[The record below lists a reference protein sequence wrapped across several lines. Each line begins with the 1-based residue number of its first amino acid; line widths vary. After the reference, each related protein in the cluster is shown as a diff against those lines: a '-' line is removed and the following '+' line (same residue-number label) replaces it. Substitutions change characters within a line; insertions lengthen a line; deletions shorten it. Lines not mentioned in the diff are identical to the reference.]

1 MPQSLLPWVRRVVV
15 GSTNPV
21 KLAAVRA
28 VIARVA
34 PDAAVQG
41 VAVASGVPDQ
51 PWGDEE
57 TRQGAAE
64 RARRALL
71 HDAHADADLGVGVE
85 GGVVQEPDGTVRTC
99 AWAFVCTRD
108 GRQGVGGSLAIVL
121 PPEVADLVRAGTEL
135 GHAIDAVAKLV
146 DSKRRSG
153 AVGILTGGL
162 IDRQRAYEPLIT
174 YALAPFLAADYYER
188 VVPVPQGVTAVPPT
202 AEGPSRRKRATQDG
216 R

>member
-1 MPQSLLPWVRRVVV
+1 MSQSLLPWVRQVVV

-21 KLAAVRA
+21 KLAAVCA

-34 PDAAVQG
+34 PNASVQC

-57 TRQGAAE
+57 TRRGAAE
-64 RARRALL
+64 RARQALL
-71 HDAHADADLGVGVE
+71 HGAHADADLGVGVE
-85 GGVVQEPDGTVRTC
+85 GGVVLELDGTLRTC
-99 AWAFVCTRD
+99 AWAVACTRD
-108 GRQGVGGSLAIVL
+108 GREGVGGSLAIAL
-121 PPEVADLVRAGTEL
+121 PPEVAALVRTGTEL
-135 GHAIDAVAKLV
+135 GHAMDAVAKLV
-146 DSKRRSG
+146 DTKRGSG

-174 YALAPFLAADYYER
+174 YALAPFLAAEYYER
-188 VVPVPQGVTAVPPT
+188 VVPVPQDVTAVSQSDDGSP
-202 AEGPSRRKRATQDG
+202 RRKRANQDG